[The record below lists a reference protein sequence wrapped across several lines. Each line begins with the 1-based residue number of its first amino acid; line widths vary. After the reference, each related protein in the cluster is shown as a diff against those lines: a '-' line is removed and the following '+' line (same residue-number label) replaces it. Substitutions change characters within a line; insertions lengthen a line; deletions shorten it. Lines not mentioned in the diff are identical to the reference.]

1 MVINGPKKKPWIITL
16 KPTAKFPSLWWESI
30 ICKNLE
36 LLCWKLFQ
44 NFFVS
49 SIPKKIS
56 TRFFS
61 RFQLKWMFLITSR
74 PVITF
79 HSNRIL
85 IIISVINLTW
95 IIILRWNKIISNT
108 LTLKQNFLMF
118 SLDSHSMVKLFLAS
132 KKSTEKKMS

>member
-1 MVINGPKKKPWIITL
+1 MMVINGPKK
-16 KPTAKFPSLWWESI
+16 
-30 ICKNLE
+30 NLE
-36 LLCWKLFQ
+36 LLRWNLLQ
-44 NFFVS
+44 NFPPCDGNRLSVKTLNYYVENYSKIFLCL
-49 SIPKKIS
+49 PFQKKIS

-79 HSNRIL
+79 HSNIIL

-118 SLDSHSMVKLFLAS
+118 LSDSHSMVKF
-132 KKSTEKKMS
+132 

>member
-1 MVINGPKKKPWIITL
+1 MVINGQK
-16 KPTAKFPSLWWESI
+16 
-30 ICKNLE
+30 KNLE
-36 LLCWKLFQ
+36 LLRWNLLQ
-44 NFFVS
+44 NFPLCDGNRLSVKTLNYYVENYSKIFLCL
-49 SIPKKIS
+49 PFQKKS
-56 TRFFS
+56 ALRFFS

-79 HSNRIL
+79 HSNIIL

-118 SLDSHSMVKLFLAS
+118 LLDSHSMVKF
-132 KKSTEKKMS
+132 

>member
-1 MVINGPKKKPWIITL
+1 MMVINGPKK
-16 KPTAKFPSLWWESI
+16 
-30 ICKNLE
+30 NLE
-36 LLCWKLFQ
+36 LLRWNLLPNVPPCDGNRLSVKTL
-44 NFFVS
+44 NYYVENYSKSFFVS

-74 PVITF
+74 PVISF
-79 HSNRIL
+79 HSNIIL

-118 SLDSHSMVKLFLAS
+118 LLDSHSMVTF
-132 KKSTEKKMS
+132 

>member
-1 MVINGPKKKPWIITL
+1 MVINGPKK
-16 KPTAKFPSLWWESI
+16 
-30 ICKNLE
+30 NLE
-36 LLCWKLFQ
+36 LLRWNLLQ
-44 NFFVS
+44 NFPPCDGNRLSVKTLNYYVENYSKIFLS

-79 HSNRIL
+79 HSNIIL

-118 SLDSHSMVKLFLAS
+118 LLDSHSMVKF
-132 KKSTEKKMS
+132 